1 MSRTKTFVAMR
12 TFCGFMSVAAL
23 AFLASACRG
32 SDAVEPQSPGPGFSL
47 EEFAGIL
54 SVLPMD
60 RSHLGEVFD
69 AVCASSENGYDEEY
83 MLADLVGSPGA
94 GVGDGVFR
102 SKSAPRYDRPLR
114 DLLSDYFEANPSA
127 VPTRAG
133 SSEACL
139 RMLEESDMQ
148 IYWPYSE
155 DWDGEAFPIITFDPG
170 DGSEYNYG
178 YQAVRGEDG
187 SVEIQSVYVDEQ
199 VAMSRPVWVIN
210 NNDDSHLV
218 PVQSA
223 FLDGAGAAAL
233 RADASS
239 PEVRAS
245 SEAQASS
252 EAWASPEVQASSGVQ
267 ALIPGV
273 RTAIA
278 DAAASVQGSD
288 GDVPGDRLYI
298 RSLKMLRNYDSWF
311 GGASEFV
318 IKCGAVDGFRATSEE
333 DLSKYRPSVTDCV
346 VVVKRRQLG
355 MSVPLGI
362 LLLTDYTPQMENI
375 AFLVTEDDG
384 GKVENWK
391 CEATVK
397 WQSKSYGFTL
407 NIPYR
412 DRDDIVWRG
421 QLSRSFFERGSIV
434 TDRFGDVEITF
445 ERR

>member
-12 TFCGFMSVAAL
+12 TFCGLMSVAAL

-32 SDAVEPQSPGPGFSL
+32 SDVVEPQSPESGFSL

-54 SVLPMD
+54 SALPMD

-102 SKSAPRYDRPLR
+102 SKAAPRYDRPLR

-127 VPTRAG
+127 VPTKAG
-133 SSEACL
+133 DPEACL
-139 RMLEESDMQ
+139 RMLMESDMQ

-155 DWDGEAFPIITFDPG
+155 DWDGETFPIITFDPG

-223 FLDGAGAAAL
+223 FLDSAAAL
-233 RADASS
+233 GADASS
-239 PEVRAS
+239 PEM
-245 SEAQASS
+245 
-252 EAWASPEVQASSGVQ
+252 Q
-267 ALIPGV
+267 ALTPVV
-273 RTAIA
+273 RTATA

-288 GDVPGDRLYI
+288 GDVPGERLYI

>member
-1 MSRTKTFVAMR
+1 
-12 TFCGFMSVAAL
+12 MSVAAL

-32 SDAVEPQSPGPGFSL
+32 SDVVEPQSPESGFSL

-54 SVLPMD
+54 SALPMD

-102 SKSAPRYDRPLR
+102 SKAAPRYDRPLR

-155 DWDGEAFPIITFDPG
+155 DWDGETFPIITFDPG

-178 YQAVRGEDG
+178 YQAVRCEDG

-199 VAMSRPVWVIN
+199 LAMSRPVWVIN

-223 FLDGAGAAAL
+223 FLDGAGADAGAGVAAL
-233 RADASS
+233 GADASS
-239 PEVRAS
+239 PEVQAFSEARAS
-245 SEAQASS
+245 
-252 EAWASPEVQASSGVQ
+252 PGVQ
-267 ALIPGV
+267 VLIPVV
-273 RTAIA
+273 RTATA
-278 DAAASVQGSD
+278 DAAASVQGSE

>member
-1 MSRTKTFVAMR
+1 
-12 TFCGFMSVAAL
+12 MSVAAL

-32 SDAVEPQSPGPGFSL
+32 SDVVEPQSPESGFSL

-54 SVLPMD
+54 SALPMD

-102 SKSAPRYDRPLR
+102 SKAAPRYDRPLR

-139 RMLEESDMQ
+139 RMMEESDMQ

-239 PEVRAS
+239 PEM
-245 SEAQASS
+245 
-252 EAWASPEVQASSGVQ
+252 Q
-267 ALIPGV
+267 ALTPVV
-273 RTAIA
+273 RTATA
-278 DAAASVQGSD
+278 DAAASAQGSE
-288 GDVPGDRLYI
+288 GDIPGNRLYI

-346 VVVKRRQLG
+346 VVVKRRQFG

>member
-1 MSRTKTFVAMR
+1 
-12 TFCGFMSVAAL
+12 MSVAAL

-32 SDAVEPQSPGPGFSL
+32 SDVVEPQSPESGFSL

-54 SVLPMD
+54 SALPMD

-127 VPTRAG
+127 VPTKAG
-133 SSEACL
+133 DPEACL
-139 RMLEESDMQ
+139 RMLMESDMQ

-155 DWDGEAFPIITFDPG
+155 DWDGETFPIITFDPG

-187 SVEIQSVYVDEQ
+187 SVGLQSVYVDEQ

-223 FLDGAGAAAL
+223 FLDDAGAAAL

-239 PEVRAS
+239 PEVR
-245 SEAQASS
+245 
-252 EAWASPEVQASSGVQ
+252 ASSGVQ

-288 GDVPGDRLYI
+288 GDVPGERLYI

-346 VVVKRRQLG
+346 VVVKRRHLG

>member
-1 MSRTKTFVAMR
+1 
-12 TFCGFMSVAAL
+12 
-23 AFLASACRG
+23 
-32 SDAVEPQSPGPGFSL
+32 
-47 EEFAGIL
+47 
-54 SVLPMD
+54 
-60 RSHLGEVFD
+60 
-69 AVCASSENGYDEEY
+69 
-83 MLADLVGSPGA
+83 
-94 GVGDGVFR
+94 
-102 SKSAPRYDRPLR
+102 
-114 DLLSDYFEANPSA
+114 
-127 VPTRAG
+127 
-133 SSEACL
+133 
-139 RMLEESDMQ
+139 
-148 IYWPYSE
+148 
-155 DWDGEAFPIITFDPG
+155 
-170 DGSEYNYG
+170 
-178 YQAVRGEDG
+178 
-187 SVEIQSVYVDEQ
+187 
-199 VAMSRPVWVIN
+199 MSRPVWVIN

-223 FLDGAGAAAL
+223 FLDDAGAAAL
-233 RADASS
+233 MAN
-239 PEVRAS
+239 E
-245 SEAQASS
+245 
-252 EAWASPEVQASSGVQ
+252 
-267 ALIPGV
+267 
-273 RTAIA
+273 
-278 DAAASVQGSD
+278 AASVQGGE
-288 GDVPGDRLYI
+288 GDILGNRLYI

>member
-1 MSRTKTFVAMR
+1 
-12 TFCGFMSVAAL
+12 MSVAAL

-54 SVLPMD
+54 SALPMD
-60 RSHLGEVFD
+60 RSHLEEVFD

-114 DLLSDYFEANPSA
+114 DLLSDYFEANPSV
-127 VPTRAG
+127 VPTKAG
-133 SSEACL
+133 DPEACL
-139 RMLEESDMQ
+139 RMLMESDMQ

-155 DWDGEAFPIITFDPG
+155 DWDGETFPIITFDPG

-187 SVEIQSVYVDEQ
+187 SVGLQSVYVDEQ

-223 FLDGAGAAAL
+223 FLDDAGAAAL
-233 RADASS
+233 MAN
-239 PEVRAS
+239 
-245 SEAQASS
+245 
-252 EAWASPEVQASSGVQ
+252 GV
-267 ALIPGV
+267 
-273 RTAIA
+273 
-278 DAAASVQGSD
+278 ASVQGGE
-288 GDVPGDRLYI
+288 GDIPGNRLYI

>member
-1 MSRTKTFVAMR
+1 MSRTKTFVAMK
-12 TFCGFMSVAAL
+12 TFCGLMSVAAL

-32 SDAVEPQSPGPGFSL
+32 SDVVEPQSPESGFSL

-54 SVLPMD
+54 SALPMD

-102 SKSAPRYDRPLR
+102 SKAAPRYDRPLR

-239 PEVRAS
+239 PEM
-245 SEAQASS
+245 
-252 EAWASPEVQASSGVQ
+252 Q
-267 ALIPGV
+267 ALTPVV
-273 RTAIA
+273 RTATA
-278 DAAASVQGSD
+278 DAAASAQGSE
-288 GDVPGDRLYI
+288 GDIPGNRLYI

>member
-1 MSRTKTFVAMR
+1 
-12 TFCGFMSVAAL
+12 MSVAAL

-32 SDAVEPQSPGPGFSL
+32 SDVVEPQSSGSGFSL

-54 SVLPMD
+54 SALPMD

-102 SKSAPRYDRPLR
+102 SKAAPRYDRPLR

-223 FLDGAGAAAL
+223 FLDGVGAAAL
-233 RADASS
+233 GADASS
-239 PEVRAS
+239 PEV
-245 SEAQASS
+245 
-252 EAWASPEVQASSGVQ
+252 
-267 ALIPGV
+267 
-273 RTAIA
+273 
-278 DAAASVQGSD
+278 QGSE

>member
-1 MSRTKTFVAMR
+1 
-12 TFCGFMSVAAL
+12 MSVAAL

-32 SDAVEPQSPGPGFSL
+32 SDVVEPQSPGSGFSL

-54 SVLPMD
+54 SALPMD

-102 SKSAPRYDRPLR
+102 SKAAPRYDRPLR

-223 FLDGAGAAAL
+223 FLDDAGAAAL

-239 PEVRAS
+239 PEVR
-245 SEAQASS
+245 
-252 EAWASPEVQASSGVQ
+252 ASSGVQ

-288 GDVPGDRLYI
+288 GDVPGERLYI

>member
-12 TFCGFMSVAAL
+12 TFCGLMSVAAL

-54 SVLPMD
+54 SALPMD

-102 SKSAPRYDRPLR
+102 SKAAPRYDRPLR

-155 DWDGEAFPIITFDPG
+155 DWDGKAFPIITFDPG

-187 SVEIQSVYVDEQ
+187 SVGLQSVYVDEQ

-223 FLDGAGAAAL
+223 FLDDAGAAAL
-233 RADASS
+233 MAN
-239 PEVRAS
+239 E
-245 SEAQASS
+245 
-252 EAWASPEVQASSGVQ
+252 
-267 ALIPGV
+267 
-273 RTAIA
+273 
-278 DAAASVQGSD
+278 AASVQGGE
-288 GDVPGDRLYI
+288 GDIPGDRLYI

>member
-12 TFCGFMSVAAL
+12 TFCGLMSVAAL

-32 SDAVEPQSPGPGFSL
+32 SDVVEPQSPGSGFSL

-54 SVLPMD
+54 SALPMD

-102 SKSAPRYDRPLR
+102 SKAAPRYDRPLR
-114 DLLSDYFEANPSA
+114 ELLSDYFEANPSA

-239 PEVRAS
+239 PE
-245 SEAQASS
+245 AQAS
-252 EAWASPEVQASSGVQ
+252 PEMQ
-267 ALIPGV
+267 ALTPVV
-273 RTAIA
+273 RTATA
-278 DAAASVQGSD
+278 DAAASVQGGE
-288 GDVPGDRLYI
+288 GDIPGNRLYI

>member
-1 MSRTKTFVAMR
+1 
-12 TFCGFMSVAAL
+12 MSVAAL

-32 SDAVEPQSPGPGFSL
+32 SDAVEPQSPEPGFTL

-54 SVLPMD
+54 SALPMD

-127 VPTRAG
+127 VPTKAG
-133 SSEACL
+133 DPEACL
-139 RMLEESDMQ
+139 RMLMESDMQ

-155 DWDGEAFPIITFDPG
+155 DWDGETFPIITFDPG

-187 SVEIQSVYVDEQ
+187 SVGLQSVYVDEQ

-223 FLDGAGAAAL
+223 FLDDAGAAAL
-233 RADASS
+233 MAN
-239 PEVRAS
+239 
-245 SEAQASS
+245 
-252 EAWASPEVQASSGVQ
+252 GV
-267 ALIPGV
+267 
-273 RTAIA
+273 
-278 DAAASVQGSD
+278 ASVQGGE
-288 GDVPGDRLYI
+288 GDIPDNRLYI

>member
-1 MSRTKTFVAMR
+1 
-12 TFCGFMSVAAL
+12 MSVAAL

-32 SDAVEPQSPGPGFSL
+32 SDVVEPQSPESGFSL

-54 SVLPMD
+54 SALPMD

-102 SKSAPRYDRPLR
+102 SKAAPRYDRPLR

-155 DWDGEAFPIITFDPG
+155 DWDGETFPIITFDPG

-178 YQAVRGEDG
+178 YQAVRCEDG

-199 VAMSRPVWVIN
+199 LAMSRPVWVIN

-223 FLDGAGAAAL
+223 FLDGAGADAGAGVAAL
-233 RADASS
+233 GADASS
-239 PEVRAS
+239 PEVQAFSEARAS
-245 SEAQASS
+245 SGAR
-252 EAWASPEVQASSGVQ
+252 ASPGVQ
-267 ALIPGV
+267 VLIPVV
-273 RTAIA
+273 RTATA
-278 DAAASVQGSD
+278 DAAASVQGSE

>member
-1 MSRTKTFVAMR
+1 
-12 TFCGFMSVAAL
+12 MSVAAL

-54 SVLPMD
+54 SALPMD

-127 VPTRAG
+127 VPTKAG
-133 SSEACL
+133 DPEACL
-139 RMLEESDMQ
+139 RMLMESDMQ

-155 DWDGEAFPIITFDPG
+155 DWDGETFPIITFDPG

-187 SVEIQSVYVDEQ
+187 SVGLQSVYVDEQ

-210 NNDDSHLV
+210 NNDDSHLA

-223 FLDGAGAAAL
+223 FLDDAGAAAL
-233 RADASS
+233 MAN
-239 PEVRAS
+239 
-245 SEAQASS
+245 
-252 EAWASPEVQASSGVQ
+252 G
-267 ALIPGV
+267 
-273 RTAIA
+273 
-278 DAAASVQGSD
+278 AASVQGGE
-288 GDVPGDRLYI
+288 GDVPGNRLYI

>member
-1 MSRTKTFVAMR
+1 
-12 TFCGFMSVAAL
+12 MSVAAL

-32 SDAVEPQSPGPGFSL
+32 SDVVEPQSPESGFSL

-54 SVLPMD
+54 SALPMD

-102 SKSAPRYDRPLR
+102 SKAAPRYDRPLR

-127 VPTRAG
+127 VPTKAG
-133 SSEACL
+133 DPEACL
-139 RMLEESDMQ
+139 RMLMESDMQ

-223 FLDGAGAAAL
+223 FLDSAAAL
-233 RADASS
+233 GADASS
-239 PEVRAS
+239 PE
-245 SEAQASS
+245 AQAS
-252 EAWASPEVQASSGVQ
+252 PEMQ
-267 ALIPGV
+267 ALIPVV
-273 RTAIA
+273 RTATA
-278 DAAASVQGSD
+278 DAAASVQGSE

-412 DRDDIVWRG
+412 DSDDIVWRG

>member
-12 TFCGFMSVAAL
+12 TFCGLMSVAAL

-32 SDAVEPQSPGPGFSL
+32 SDVVEPQSPGSGFSL

-54 SVLPMD
+54 SALPMD

-102 SKSAPRYDRPLR
+102 SKAAPRYDRPLR

-155 DWDGEAFPIITFDPG
+155 DWDGKTFPIITFDPG

-239 PEVRAS
+239 PE
-245 SEAQASS
+245 AQAS
-252 EAWASPEVQASSGVQ
+252 PEMQ
-267 ALIPGV
+267 ALTPVV
-273 RTAIA
+273 RTATA
-278 DAAASVQGSD
+278 DAAASVQGSE

-318 IKCGAVDGFRATSEE
+318 IKCGAVDGFRATSEA

-362 LLLTDYTPQMENI
+362 LLLTDYTPLMENI

>member
-1 MSRTKTFVAMR
+1 
-12 TFCGFMSVAAL
+12 MSVAAL

-32 SDAVEPQSPGPGFSL
+32 SDAVEPQSPESGFSL

-54 SVLPMD
+54 SALPMD

-102 SKSAPRYDRPLR
+102 SKAAPRYDRPLR

-127 VPTRAG
+127 VPTKAG
-133 SSEACL
+133 DPEACL
-139 RMLEESDMQ
+139 RMLMASDMQ

-223 FLDGAGAAAL
+223 FLDGAGVAAL

-318 IKCGAVDGFRATSEE
+318 IKCGTVDGFRATSEE

>member
-1 MSRTKTFVAMR
+1 
-12 TFCGFMSVAAL
+12 MSVAAL

-32 SDAVEPQSPGPGFSL
+32 SDAVEPQSPEPGFTL

-54 SVLPMD
+54 SALPMD

-83 MLADLVGSPGA
+83 MLVDLVGSPGA

-155 DWDGEAFPIITFDPG
+155 DWDGKTFPIITFDPG

-187 SVEIQSVYVDEQ
+187 SVGLQSVYVDEQ

-223 FLDGAGAAAL
+223 FLDDAGAAAL
-233 RADASS
+233 MAN
-239 PEVRAS
+239 
-245 SEAQASS
+245 
-252 EAWASPEVQASSGVQ
+252 GV
-267 ALIPGV
+267 
-273 RTAIA
+273 
-278 DAAASVQGSD
+278 ASVQGGE
-288 GDVPGDRLYI
+288 GDISGNRLYI

>member
-1 MSRTKTFVAMR
+1 MSRTKTFVAMK
-12 TFCGFMSVAAL
+12 TFCGLMSVAAL

-32 SDAVEPQSPGPGFSL
+32 SDVVEPQSPESGFSL

-54 SVLPMD
+54 SALPMD

-102 SKSAPRYDRPLR
+102 SKAAPRYDRPLR

-155 DWDGEAFPIITFDPG
+155 DWDGKAFPIITFDPG

-223 FLDGAGAAAL
+223 FLDDAGAAAL
-233 RADASS
+233 MAN
-239 PEVRAS
+239 E
-245 SEAQASS
+245 
-252 EAWASPEVQASSGVQ
+252 
-267 ALIPGV
+267 
-273 RTAIA
+273 
-278 DAAASVQGSD
+278 AASVQGGE
-288 GDVPGDRLYI
+288 GDIPGDRLYI

>member
-1 MSRTKTFVAMR
+1 MR
-12 TFCGFMSVAAL
+12 TFCGLMSVAAL

-32 SDAVEPQSPGPGFSL
+32 SDAVEPQTPEPGFTL

-54 SVLPMD
+54 SALPMD

-83 MLADLVGSPGA
+83 MLADLVDSPGA

-102 SKSAPRYDRPLR
+102 SKSVPRYDRPLR
-114 DLLSDYFEANPSA
+114 DLLSDYFKANPSA
-127 VPTRAG
+127 VPTKAG
-133 SSEACL
+133 DPEACL
-139 RMLEESDMQ
+139 RMLMESDMQ

-155 DWDGEAFPIITFDPG
+155 DWDGETFPIITFDPG

-187 SVEIQSVYVDEQ
+187 SVGLQSVYVDEQ

-223 FLDGAGAAAL
+223 FLDEAGAAAL
-233 RADASS
+233 MAN
-239 PEVRAS
+239 E
-245 SEAQASS
+245 
-252 EAWASPEVQASSGVQ
+252 
-267 ALIPGV
+267 
-273 RTAIA
+273 
-278 DAAASVQGSD
+278 AASVQGGE
-288 GDVPGDRLYI
+288 GDIPGDRLYI

>member
-1 MSRTKTFVAMR
+1 
-12 TFCGFMSVAAL
+12 MSVAAL

-32 SDAVEPQSPGPGFSL
+32 SDAVEPQSPESGFSL

-54 SVLPMD
+54 SALPMD

-102 SKSAPRYDRPLR
+102 SKAAPRYDRPLR
-114 DLLSDYFEANPSA
+114 NLLSDYFEANPSA

-155 DWDGEAFPIITFDPG
+155 DWDGETFPIITFDPG

-199 VAMSRPVWVIN
+199 LAMSRPVWVIN

-233 RADASS
+233 GADAAF
-239 PEVRAS
+239 PGALV
-245 SEAQASS
+245 
-252 EAWASPEVQASSGVQ
+252 SPEVQAFSEARASSGAQ
-267 ALIPGV
+267 ALIPVV
-273 RTAIA
+273 RTATA
-278 DAAASVQGSD
+278 DAAASVQGSE

>member
-1 MSRTKTFVAMR
+1 
-12 TFCGFMSVAAL
+12 MSVAAL

-32 SDAVEPQSPGPGFSL
+32 SDVVEPQSPESGFSL

-54 SVLPMD
+54 SALPMD

-127 VPTRAG
+127 VPTKAG
-133 SSEACL
+133 DPEACL
-139 RMLEESDMQ
+139 RMLMESDMQ

-155 DWDGEAFPIITFDPG
+155 DWDGETFPIITFDPG

-187 SVEIQSVYVDEQ
+187 SVGLQSVYVDEQ

-239 PEVRAS
+239 PEV
-245 SEAQASS
+245 
-252 EAWASPEVQASSGVQ
+252 QASSGVQ
-267 ALIPGV
+267 ALTPVV
-273 RTAIA
+273 RTATA
-278 DAAASVQGSD
+278 DAAASAQGGE
-288 GDVPGDRLYI
+288 GDIPGDRLYI

>member
-1 MSRTKTFVAMR
+1 
-12 TFCGFMSVAAL
+12 MSVAAL

-32 SDAVEPQSPGPGFSL
+32 SDVVEPQSSGSGFSL

-54 SVLPMD
+54 SALPMD

-102 SKSAPRYDRPLR
+102 SKAAPRYDRPLR

-187 SVEIQSVYVDEQ
+187 SVEIKSVYVDEQ

-223 FLDGAGAAAL
+223 FLDSAAAL
-233 RADASS
+233 GADASS
-239 PEVRAS
+239 PE
-245 SEAQASS
+245 AQAS
-252 EAWASPEVQASSGVQ
+252 PEMQ
-267 ALIPGV
+267 ALTPVV
-273 RTAIA
+273 RTATA
-278 DAAASVQGSD
+278 DAAASVQGSE

>member
-1 MSRTKTFVAMR
+1 
-12 TFCGFMSVAAL
+12 MSVAAL

-32 SDAVEPQSPGPGFSL
+32 SDVVEPQSPESGFSL
-47 EEFAGIL
+47 GGFAGHP
-54 SVLPMD
+54 SALPMD
-60 RSHLGEVFD
+60 CSPLGEVFD

-102 SKSAPRYDRPLR
+102 SKAAPRYDRPLR

-127 VPTRAG
+127 VPTKAG
-133 SSEACL
+133 DPEACL
-139 RMLEESDMQ
+139 RMLMESDMQ

-223 FLDGAGAAAL
+223 FLDSAAAL
-233 RADASS
+233 GADASS
-239 PEVRAS
+239 PE
-245 SEAQASS
+245 AQAS
-252 EAWASPEVQASSGVQ
+252 PEMQ
-267 ALIPGV
+267 ALIPVV
-273 RTAIA
+273 RTATA
-278 DAAASVQGSD
+278 DAAASVQGSE

-412 DRDDIVWRG
+412 DSDDIVWRG

>member
-54 SVLPMD
+54 SALPMD

-127 VPTRAG
+127 VPTKAG
-133 SSEACL
+133 DPEACL
-139 RMLEESDMQ
+139 RMLMESDMQ

-155 DWDGEAFPIITFDPG
+155 DWDGETFPIITFDPG

-178 YQAVRGEDG
+178 YYAVRGDDG
-187 SVEIQSVYVDEQ
+187 RVGLQSVYVDEQ

-210 NNDDSHLV
+210 NNDDSHLA

-223 FLDGAGAAAL
+223 FLDEAGAAAL
-233 RADASS
+233 MANAGA
-239 PEVRAS
+239 P
-245 SEAQASS
+245 
-252 EAWASPEVQASSGVQ
+252 
-267 ALIPGV
+267 
-273 RTAIA
+273 
-278 DAAASVQGSD
+278 VQGSE
-288 GDVPGDRLYI
+288 GDVQGERLYI

-318 IKCGAVDGFRATSEE
+318 VKCGAVDGFRATSEE

-421 QLSRSFFERGSIV
+421 QLSRSFFESGSIV

>member
-1 MSRTKTFVAMR
+1 
-12 TFCGFMSVAAL
+12 MSVAAL

-32 SDAVEPQSPGPGFSL
+32 SDVVEPQSPGSGFSL

-54 SVLPMD
+54 SALPMD

-102 SKSAPRYDRPLR
+102 SKAAPRYDRPLR

-127 VPTRAG
+127 LPTRAG

-155 DWDGEAFPIITFDPG
+155 DWDGETFPIITFDPG

-223 FLDGAGAAAL
+223 FLDGAGADADAGAAAL

-239 PEVRAS
+239 PEVQAFSEARAS
-245 SEAQASS
+245 L
-252 EAWASPEVQASSGVQ
+252 GTQ
-267 ALIPGV
+267 ALIPVV
-273 RTAIA
+273 RTATA
-278 DAAASVQGSD
+278 DAAASVQGSE

>member
-12 TFCGFMSVAAL
+12 TFCGLMSVAAL

-32 SDAVEPQSPGPGFSL
+32 SDAVEPQSPEPGFTL

-54 SVLPMD
+54 SALPMD

-127 VPTRAG
+127 VPTKAG
-133 SSEACL
+133 DPEACL
-139 RMLEESDMQ
+139 RMLMESDMQ

-155 DWDGEAFPIITFDPG
+155 DWDGETFPIITFDPG

-187 SVEIQSVYVDEQ
+187 SVGLQSVYVDEQ

-223 FLDGAGAAAL
+223 FLDDAGAAAL
-233 RADASS
+233 MAN
-239 PEVRAS
+239 E
-245 SEAQASS
+245 
-252 EAWASPEVQASSGVQ
+252 
-267 ALIPGV
+267 
-273 RTAIA
+273 
-278 DAAASVQGSD
+278 AASVQGGE
-288 GDVPGDRLYI
+288 GDIPGDRLYI

>member
-1 MSRTKTFVAMR
+1 M
-12 TFCGFMSVAAL
+12 
-23 AFLASACRG
+23 
-32 SDAVEPQSPGPGFSL
+32 EPQSPESGFSL

-54 SVLPMD
+54 SALPMD

-102 SKSAPRYDRPLR
+102 SKAAPRYDRPLR

-239 PEVRAS
+239 PE
-245 SEAQASS
+245 AQAS
-252 EAWASPEVQASSGVQ
+252 PEMQ
-267 ALIPGV
+267 ALTPVV
-273 RTAIA
+273 RTATA
-278 DAAASVQGSD
+278 DAAASVQGGE
-288 GDVPGDRLYI
+288 GDIPGNRLYI

>member
-1 MSRTKTFVAMR
+1 
-12 TFCGFMSVAAL
+12 MSVAAL

-32 SDAVEPQSPGPGFSL
+32 SDAVEPQTPEPGFTL

-54 SVLPMD
+54 SALPMD

-83 MLADLVGSPGA
+83 MLADLVDSPGA

-102 SKSAPRYDRPLR
+102 SKSVPRYDRPLR
-114 DLLSDYFEANPSA
+114 DLLSDYFKANPSA
-127 VPTRAG
+127 VPTKAG
-133 SSEACL
+133 DPEACL
-139 RMLEESDMQ
+139 RMLMESDMQ

-155 DWDGEAFPIITFDPG
+155 DWDGETFPIITFDPG

-187 SVEIQSVYVDEQ
+187 SVGLQSVYVDEQ

-223 FLDGAGAAAL
+223 FLDEAGAAAL
-233 RADASS
+233 MAN
-239 PEVRAS
+239 E
-245 SEAQASS
+245 
-252 EAWASPEVQASSGVQ
+252 
-267 ALIPGV
+267 
-273 RTAIA
+273 
-278 DAAASVQGSD
+278 AASVQGGE
-288 GDVPGDRLYI
+288 GDIPGDRLYI

>member
-1 MSRTKTFVAMR
+1 
-12 TFCGFMSVAAL
+12 MSVAAL

-32 SDAVEPQSPGPGFSL
+32 SDVVEPQSPESGFSL

-54 SVLPMD
+54 SALPMD

-102 SKSAPRYDRPLR
+102 SKAAPRYDRPLR

-133 SSEACL
+133 SSESCL

-155 DWDGEAFPIITFDPG
+155 DWDGESFPIITFDPG

-233 RADASS
+233 RADAS
-239 PEVRAS
+239 
-245 SEAQASS
+245 
-252 EAWASPEVQASSGVQ
+252 SPEVQASSGVQ

>member
-1 MSRTKTFVAMR
+1 
-12 TFCGFMSVAAL
+12 MSVAAL

-32 SDAVEPQSPGPGFSL
+32 SDVVEPQSHGSGFSL

-54 SVLPMD
+54 SALPMD

-102 SKSAPRYDRPLR
+102 SKSVPRYDRPLR

-127 VPTRAG
+127 VPTKAG
-133 SSEACL
+133 DPEACL
-139 RMLEESDMQ
+139 RMLMESDMQ

-223 FLDGAGAAAL
+223 FLDDASAAAL
-233 RADASS
+233 MAN
-239 PEVRAS
+239 E
-245 SEAQASS
+245 
-252 EAWASPEVQASSGVQ
+252 
-267 ALIPGV
+267 
-273 RTAIA
+273 
-278 DAAASVQGSD
+278 AASVQGGE
-288 GDVPGDRLYI
+288 GDIPGDRLYI

-375 AFLVTEDDG
+375 AFLVIEDDG

>member
-32 SDAVEPQSPGPGFSL
+32 SDAVEPQSPEPGFTL

-54 SVLPMD
+54 SALPMD

-127 VPTRAG
+127 VPTKAG
-133 SSEACL
+133 DPEACL
-139 RMLEESDMQ
+139 RMLMESDMQ

-223 FLDGAGAAAL
+223 FLDDAGAAAL
-233 RADASS
+233 MAN
-239 PEVRAS
+239 
-245 SEAQASS
+245 
-252 EAWASPEVQASSGVQ
+252 GV
-267 ALIPGV
+267 
-273 RTAIA
+273 
-278 DAAASVQGSD
+278 ASVQGSE

>member
-1 MSRTKTFVAMR
+1 
-12 TFCGFMSVAAL
+12 MSVAAL

-32 SDAVEPQSPGPGFSL
+32 SDVVEPQSPESGFSL

-54 SVLPMD
+54 SALPMD

-102 SKSAPRYDRPLR
+102 SKAAPRYDRPLR

-127 VPTRAG
+127 VPTKAG
-133 SSEACL
+133 DPEACL
-139 RMLEESDMQ
+139 RMLMESDMQ

-223 FLDGAGAAAL
+223 FLDDAGAAAL
-233 RADASS
+233 MAN
-239 PEVRAS
+239 E
-245 SEAQASS
+245 
-252 EAWASPEVQASSGVQ
+252 
-267 ALIPGV
+267 
-273 RTAIA
+273 
-278 DAAASVQGSD
+278 AASVQGGE
-288 GDVPGDRLYI
+288 GDIPGDRLYI

>member
-1 MSRTKTFVAMR
+1 
-12 TFCGFMSVAAL
+12 MSVAAL

-32 SDAVEPQSPGPGFSL
+32 SDVVEPQSPESGFSL

-54 SVLPMD
+54 SALPMD

-102 SKSAPRYDRPLR
+102 SKAAPRYDRPLR

-233 RADASS
+233 RAN
-239 PEVRAS
+239 
-245 SEAQASS
+245 
-252 EAWASPEVQASSGVQ
+252 GV
-267 ALIPGV
+267 
-273 RTAIA
+273 
-278 DAAASVQGSD
+278 ASVQGGE
-288 GDVPGDRLYI
+288 GDIPGDRLYI

-384 GKVENWK
+384 GEVENWK

>member
-12 TFCGFMSVAAL
+12 TFCGLMSVAAL

-32 SDAVEPQSPGPGFSL
+32 SDAVEPQTPEPGFTL

-54 SVLPMD
+54 SALPMD

-83 MLADLVGSPGA
+83 MLADLVDSPGA

-102 SKSAPRYDRPLR
+102 SKSVPRYDRPLR
-114 DLLSDYFEANPSA
+114 DLLSDYFKANPSA
-127 VPTRAG
+127 VPTKAG
-133 SSEACL
+133 DPEACL
-139 RMLEESDMQ
+139 RMLMESDMQ

-155 DWDGEAFPIITFDPG
+155 DWDGETFPIITFDPG

-187 SVEIQSVYVDEQ
+187 SVGLQSVYVDEQ

-223 FLDGAGAAAL
+223 FLDEAGAAAL
-233 RADASS
+233 MAN
-239 PEVRAS
+239 E
-245 SEAQASS
+245 
-252 EAWASPEVQASSGVQ
+252 
-267 ALIPGV
+267 
-273 RTAIA
+273 
-278 DAAASVQGSD
+278 AASVQGGE
-288 GDVPGDRLYI
+288 GDIPGDRLYI

>member
-12 TFCGFMSVAAL
+12 TFCGLMSVAAL

-32 SDAVEPQSPGPGFSL
+32 SDVVEPQSPESGFSL

-54 SVLPMD
+54 SALPMD

-102 SKSAPRYDRPLR
+102 SKAAPRYDRPLR

-127 VPTRAG
+127 VPTKAG
-133 SSEACL
+133 DPEACL
-139 RMLEESDMQ
+139 RMLMESDMQ

-155 DWDGEAFPIITFDPG
+155 DWDGKAFPIITFDPG

-223 FLDGAGAAAL
+223 FLDDAGAAAL
-233 RADASS
+233 MAN
-239 PEVRAS
+239 E
-245 SEAQASS
+245 
-252 EAWASPEVQASSGVQ
+252 
-267 ALIPGV
+267 
-273 RTAIA
+273 
-278 DAAASVQGSD
+278 AASVQGGE
-288 GDVPGDRLYI
+288 GDIPGDRLYI

>member
-1 MSRTKTFVAMR
+1 
-12 TFCGFMSVAAL
+12 MSVAAL

-32 SDAVEPQSPGPGFSL
+32 SDAVEPQSPESGFSL

-54 SVLPMD
+54 SALPMD

-102 SKSAPRYDRPLR
+102 SKAAPRYDRPLR

-155 DWDGEAFPIITFDPG
+155 DWDGETFPIITFDPG

-199 VAMSRPVWVIN
+199 LAMSRPVWVIN

-223 FLDGAGAAAL
+223 FLDGAGADAGAGVAAL
-233 RADASS
+233 GADASS
-239 PEVRAS
+239 PEVQAFSEARAS
-245 SEAQASS
+245 L
-252 EAWASPEVQASSGVQ
+252 GTQ
-267 ALIPGV
+267 ALIPVV
-273 RTAIA
+273 RTATA
-278 DAAASVQGSD
+278 DAAASVQGSE